1 MSDTNLNGPSNGGG
15 AATSSGIVF
24 QQQVGAFFAAQI
36 LSNDPLDPS
45 LVLGDAAPV
54 WLRFETEAPVDDILV
69 ATSVGG
75 FLAIQVKT
83 TVPLSD
89 NETSPF
95 YRTIEQFVRHW
106 LTCRDGDGSLEWNR
120 PLSPEKDRLILA
132 VSIKASA
139 TVRADLSAALRH
151 LSQQGRGAMNR
162 KQKSASDIF
171 ERCVLTAWGRITTE
185 PRPSDLLAELA
196 RLVVVH
202 VVDIENISST
212 LQMRLSRSLARETD
226 SAAALSILVATCGEM
241 MSRRDGCDALLL
253 RNILSGKGIKLAA
266 PPQYQADIHQLI
278 RHSQL
283 VANILQQHET
293 IDNPSGQP
301 LTLRRECQDAVEQ
314 AVQSGSLLIIGE
326 PGAGKSGVLNALA
339 RSLRNR
345 GDDVLE
351 LSVDHSS
358 VESLEGLSRELRL
371 DHCLTEVLEAW
382 DGTSHA
388 G

>member
-1 MSDTNLNGPSNGGG
+1 MSDTNLSGPSNGGG

-24 QQQVGAFFAAQI
+24 QQQLGAFFAAQI

-45 LVLGDAAPV
+45 LILGDATPV
-54 WLRFETEAPVDDILV
+54 RLRFETEAPVDDILV

-75 FLAIQVKT
+75 FLAIQAKT

-89 NETSPF
+89 NEKSPF

-132 VSIKASA
+132 VSTKASA
-139 TVRADLSAALRH
+139 TVQTDLSAALRH

-196 RLVVVH
+196 RLIVVH
-202 VVDIENISST
+202 VVDVENIAST

-226 SAAALSILVATCGEM
+226 SAAALSILVTTCG
-241 MSRRDGCDALLL
+241 
-253 RNILSGKGIKLAA
+253 
-266 PPQYQADIHQLI
+266 
-278 RHSQL
+278 
-283 VANILQQHET
+283 
-293 IDNPSGQP
+293 
-301 LTLRRECQDAVEQ
+301 
-314 AVQSGSLLIIGE
+314 
-326 PGAGKSGVLNALA
+326 
-339 RSLRNR
+339 
-345 GDDVLE
+345 
-351 LSVDHSS
+351 
-358 VESLEGLSRELRL
+358 
-371 DHCLTEVLEAW
+371 
-382 DGTSHA
+382 
-388 G
+388 